1 VSDTLVKNRRSPGIP
16 ARPGG
21 DRPSPLQLLRSARY
35 RRDLAEVVRI
45 ARQVIARKPEHAVA
59 LRAVARTLEAIGR
72 RDEALASWTALRD
85 LDPADI
91 EAAFRVA
98 RAAAANGCSF
108 AAAAEIAAP
117 QANGLFRKHLQLTLE
132 APLEAAGGVRHVAIG
147 GVSFCGSTML
157 DRVLGGLAGVRS
169 IGESHWLTT
178 EHDGQN
184 YVPRDL
190 GSKRTGR
197 GPFCTVCGRS
207 CKVLTDD
214 FRAKLTVD
222 PQDWY
227 QKIAHRLGTA
237 VLVSADKNPVKFVD
251 QDPLLRLSALVVFK
265 SPLQAW
271 ASKLTKLPQGRDDE
285 YYAQELTT
293 YLKVWTDSYRC
304 FLDDFKPMGGK
315 AFLFFD
321 EFADKPGAVLP
332 PVCAALSLPW
342 HSGVLQRT
350 RPGHAIGGNSGAMA
364 QLRSAE
370 YGVEI
375 KPLPAPNLPAAHV
388 EVIDNDQATQQCF
401 ADLMKHYGR
410 LVISASAGD

>member
-1 VSDTLVKNRRSPGIP
+1 MSDTLVKNRGTPGILV
-16 ARPGG
+16 RLGRR
-21 DRPSPLQLLRSARY
+21 RPSPMEILRSARY
-35 RRDLAEVVRI
+35 RRDFPEVIRI
-45 ARQVIARKPEHAVA
+45 ARQVVARNPEHAVA
-59 LRAVARTLEAIGR
+59 LRALAHTFDANGR
-72 RDEALASWTALRD
+72 PDEALASWTALRD

-98 RAAAANGCSF
+98 RAAAADGRSS

-117 QANGLFRKHLQLTLE
+117 AANGLFRKHLQLTLE
-132 APLEAAGGVRHVAIG
+132 APLAAAGDVRHVAIG

-169 IGESHWLTT
+169 IGKSHWLTK
-178 EHDGQN
+178 EYDGKN

-207 CKVLTDD
+207 CRVLTDE

-227 QKIAHRLGTA
+227 QKIAHQLGTT
-237 VLVSADKNPVKFVD
+237 VLVSADKNAVKLVD

-271 ASKLTKLPQGRDDE
+271 ASKLTKLPQGRDDK
-285 YYAQELTT
+285 YYAEELVM
-293 YLKVWTDSYRC
+293 YLEVWTESYRC
-304 FLDDFKPMGGK
+304 FLDEFNPMGEK
-315 AFLFFD
+315 AVLFFD
-321 EFADKPGAVLP
+321 EFADAPSAVLP
-332 PVCAALSLPW
+332 RVCAALSLPW
-342 HSGVLQRT
+342 HSGVLERT

-370 YGVEI
+370 YGVQI
-375 KPLPAPNLPAAHV
+375 NPLPAPNLPAAHV
-388 EVIDNDQATQQCF
+388 KVIDKDHATQQCF
-401 ADLMKHYGR
+401 ADLMERYRG
-410 LVISASAGD
+410 LVTTA

>member
-1 VSDTLVKNRRSPGIP
+1 MSDMLTKNRGTVGILSRFGRG
-16 ARPGG
+16 RP
-21 DRPSPLQLLRSARY
+21 PSMDQLRSARY
-35 RRDLAEVVRI
+35 RRDFAEVVGI
-45 ARQVIARKPEHAVA
+45 ARQLIARNPEHAAA
-59 LRAVARTLEAIGR
+59 LRAVAHTLDAVGR
-72 RDEALASWTALRD
+72 PDEALASWTALRD

-98 RAAAANGCSF
+98 RAAAADGCSS

-117 QANGLFRKHLQLTLE
+117 QANDLFRRHLQLTLE
-132 APLEAAGGVRHVAIG
+132 APLEAAGDVRHVAIA

-169 IGESHWLTT
+169 IGKSHWLTK
-178 EHDGQN
+178 EYDGKN
-184 YVPRDL
+184 YVRRDL

-197 GPFCTVCGRS
+197 GPFCTVCGRR
-207 CKVLTDD
+207 CKVLTDE

-227 QKIAHRLGTA
+227 QKIAQQLGTA
-237 VLVSADKNPVKFVD
+237 VLVSADKNAVKLVD
-251 QDPLLRLSALVVFK
+251 QDPLLRLSALIVFK
-265 SPLQAW
+265 SPRQAW
-271 ASKLTKLPQGRDDE
+271 SSKLTKLPQGRDDE

-293 YLKVWTDSYRC
+293 YLEVWTESYRC
-304 FLDDFKPMGGK
+304 FLDEFNPVGEK

-321 EFADKPGAVLP
+321 EFAAAPSTVLP
-332 PVCAALSLPW
+332 RVCTVLSLPW

-370 YGVEI
+370 YGVQI

-388 EVIDNDQATQQCF
+388 KVIDNDRATQQCF
-401 ADLMKHYGR
+401 ADLMKHYRR
-410 LVISASAGD
+410 LMIST